1 MGRSHGGGC
10 DSERRVQVLSPINNG
25 CACGSSRTNLAH
37 GSRGLDSFSKRFS
50 LLRLGTTRYPAQHNI
65 RFRLLIIRHL
75 TVFSLSPPGWCVSR
89 SHSKVYMFL
98 LRPANGISSL
108 QAFFF
113 SFFSLPEILVCSS
126 VSYLEGGENQV
137 KEKKGWG
144 GGWKKYMCTYLK
156 WNIALYY
163 REEEEEEEV

>member
-1 MGRSHGGGC
+1 
-10 DSERRVQVLSPINNG
+10 
-25 CACGSSRTNLAH
+25 
-37 GSRGLDSFSKRFS
+37 
-50 LLRLGTTRYPAQHNI
+50 
-65 RFRLLIIRHL
+65 
-75 TVFSLSPPGWCVSR
+75 
-89 SHSKVYMFL
+89 MFL

-144 GGWKKYMCTYLK
+144 GGDERNICAHISNGILLCIIEKKKKKKRSSVLG
-156 WNIALYY
+156 IA
-163 REEEEEEEV
+163 

>member
-1 MGRSHGGGC
+1 
-10 DSERRVQVLSPINNG
+10 
-25 CACGSSRTNLAH
+25 
-37 GSRGLDSFSKRFS
+37 
-50 LLRLGTTRYPAQHNI
+50 
-65 RFRLLIIRHL
+65 
-75 TVFSLSPPGWCVSR
+75 
-89 SHSKVYMFL
+89 MFL

-144 GGWKKYMCTYLK
+144 GGMKEIYVHISQMEYCFVL
-156 WNIALYY
+156 
-163 REEEEEEEV
+163 